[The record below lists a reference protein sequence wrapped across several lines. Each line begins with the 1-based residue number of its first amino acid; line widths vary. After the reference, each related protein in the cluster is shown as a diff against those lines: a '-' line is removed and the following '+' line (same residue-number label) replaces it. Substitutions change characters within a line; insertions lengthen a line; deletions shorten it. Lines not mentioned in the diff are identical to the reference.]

1 MGASRYRA
9 IGAGVSALLVGA
21 ALLLAPV
28 PDGAAYAADAPQVP
42 APGEAD
48 AHPIATHFELGQ
60 AYLAKGEY
68 ARAVLE
74 FEQVLR
80 FENLPPDLHEQAEI
94 YARAARD
101 YQAGRRLSGFGYAET
116 GGGYY
121 RENVT
126 RSTNAAGGNPARDWF
141 WAARAGGG
149 LSYIPNEDVSV
160 DGTLDY
166 RFRYYDDPERRDDS
180 DLRWNGRVTQSL
192 PNGSQAIGVRGR
204 ASYRGH
210 PGYRHD
216 YGIFVN
222 RAFDLDEDNRIR
234 LEAELRTRQYPS
246 DLPGRSR
253 DIGEVWASWTRSL
266 LDGRASLTLTLN
278 GGQEWATDDRPDGDS
293 TFFGVGFDYGMDF
306 NDQLGMFLFGLW
318 QHDAYD
324 EDRFILDE
332 TDVVPVVAYTRSD
345 DIYELGGGLTYAVAP
360 GWSLRPEVLYLR
372 DESNSLWGN
381 YSSTEIWMMVRKSF

>member
-1 MGASRYRA
+1 MGVDQD
-9 IGAGVSALLVGA
+9 GAVGAWVSAFLVGGS
-21 ALLLAPV
+21 LMLTPM
-28 PDGAAYAADAPQVP
+28 PNGAAHAAEAPP
-42 APGEAD
+42 APRSGEAD
-48 AHPIATHFELGQ
+48 ADPVATHLERGQ
-60 AYLAKGEY
+60 DYLAKGEY

-80 FENLPPDLHEQAEI
+80 FDNLPPDLHEQAEI
-94 YARAARD
+94 YAKAARD

-126 RSTNAAGGNPARDWF
+126 RSTNAAGGEPARDWF
-141 WAARAGGG
+141 WKARVGGG
-149 LSYIPNEDVSV
+149 LSYIPNDDVSV
-160 DGTLDY
+160 EGGLDY
-166 RFRYYDDPERRDDS
+166 RFRYYDDPDRRDDS
-180 DLRWNGRVTQSL
+180 DLRWNARVTQSL

-204 ASYRGH
+204 ASYRGQ

-222 RAFDLDEDNRIR
+222 RAFDLNEDNRIS

-253 DIGEVWASWTRSL
+253 DIGEVWASWTRSF

-278 GGQEWATDDRPDGDS
+278 GGQEWATDDRPAGDNS
-293 TFFGVGFDYGMDF
+293 FFGLGFDWGMDF
-306 NDQLGMFLFGLW
+306 TPKTGMFLFGLW

-324 EDRFILDE
+324 ADLYALDE
-332 TDVVPVVAYTRSD
+332 TDLPVDAYTRSD
-345 DIYELGGGLTYAVAP
+345 DIYELGGGLTYAFAP

-381 YSSTEIWMMVRKSF
+381 YSSTEVWLMVRKSF

>member
-1 MGASRYRA
+1 
-9 IGAGVSALLVGA
+9 
-21 ALLLAPV
+21 
-28 PDGAAYAADAPQVP
+28 
-42 APGEAD
+42 
-48 AHPIATHFELGQ
+48 
-60 AYLAKGEY
+60 
-68 ARAVLE
+68 
-74 FEQVLR
+74 
-80 FENLPPDLHEQAEI
+80 
-94 YARAARD
+94 
-101 YQAGRRLSGFGYAET
+101 
-116 GGGYY
+116 
-121 RENVT
+121 
-126 RSTNAAGGNPARDWF
+126 
-141 WAARAGGG
+141 
-149 LSYIPNEDVSV
+149 LSYIPKKDISV

-222 RAFDLDEDNRIR
+222 RAFDLNEDNRIR

-253 DIGEVWASWTRSL
+253 DIGEVWASWTRSF

-293 TFFGVGFDYGMDF
+293 SFFGVGFDIGMDV
-306 NDQLGMFLFGLW
+306 NDRLGMFLFGLW

-324 EDRFILDE
+324 DDRYLLDE
-332 TDVVPVVAYTRSD
+332 TEVVPVGTYTRSD
-345 DIYELGGGLTYAVAP
+345 DIYELGGGLTYAFAP

-381 YSSTEIWMMVRKSF
+381 YSSTEVWVNVRKSF

>member
-9 IGAGVSALLVGA
+9 IGAGVLAFLVGA
-21 ALLLAPV
+21 ALMLAPM
-28 PDGAAYAADAPQVP
+28 PDGAAYAAEAPQVP
-42 APGEAD
+42 APGGAD
-48 AHPIATHFELGQ
+48 TDPIATHFELGQ

-80 FENLPPDLHEQAEI
+80 FDNLPPDLHEQAEI

-141 WAARAGGG
+141 WSARAGGG
-149 LSYIPNEDVSV
+149 LSYIPSDDVAV

-216 YGIFVN
+216 YGIFIN
-222 RAFDLDEDNRIR
+222 RAFDLNEDNRIR

-306 NDQLGMFLFGLW
+306 NDRIGMFLFGLW

-324 EDRFILDE
+324 DDRFILDE
-332 TDVVPVVAYTRSD
+332 ADVVPVGAYTRSD
-345 DIYELGGGLTYAVAP
+345 DIYELGGGLTYAFAP

-381 YSSTEIWMMVRKSF
+381 YSSTEVWVNVRKSF